1 MPLTERR
8 VPLPRRAEDPVNQDA
23 PTTAPV
29 VVVGAGPSGIRAV
42 NELLRHDPLHPIVLY
57 GDEPWEPYQRVQL
70 TALMLGEVG
79 LHGIDNKPVLPR
91 THRVVQRHH
100 CRVLGID
107 RENRRV
113 RDAAD
118 RWQPYSR
125 LILATG
131 SRPHVPSIPGIDR
144 AGVYTFRSL
153 DDVQRLV
160 ARRARSRRLVVLG
173 GGLLGLEAARALRR
187 TNTEVWLV
195 HHSPRLMNRQ
205 LDDEASTRLAAHVR
219 ALGIHLALDNS
230 VREVLG
236 HERISAVR
244 LRDGTTIECDTLVL
258 ATGIQPNVE
267 LGFAAGLSV
276 GLGIRV
282 DDSLRTSDPDI
293 YAVGECAEH
302 RGRVYG
308 LVAPGLEQA
317 AIAAHNALG
326 GEARYT
332 GSQAAAQLKVLGLPV
347 FSAGCV
353 GEEENP
359 TEVRSVVHQDERGSY
374 RRLTLRRG
382 RLAGVIAVGDWPELP
397 RVREALLRQRRVWPW
412 HRTAFRRRGTLWSS
426 ETTQGV
432 ADWPAI
438 AVVCNCAAVT
448 RGALGRAVAEGC
460 QTVESL
466 RARTGAGQVCGSCRP
481 LLAELVGATAQ
492 AEPQPGRRGVLGSVV
507 GALAVLAAFLFAAEI
522 PVADTVQGGWQPQ
535 SLWLDGFW
543 KQVSGYTLLG
553 LGLVASLLSLR
564 KRWKRFTLGAYPW
577 WRLAHAVLGTLA
589 VATLIVHTGLR
600 LGNHL
605 NFLLIAGFLA
615 LTALGA
621 FAGAVVA
628 LERMPNPWTRRF
640 RALSGYWHV
649 VLLWPLP
656 ALLGFHILSVYY
668 F

>member
-1 MPLTERR
+1 MLSPL
-8 VPLPRRAEDPVNQDA
+8 RAENPVLQAA
-23 PTTAPV
+23 PATAPV

-42 NELLRHDPLHPIVLY
+42 NELLRHDPQHPIVLY

-79 LHGIDNKPVLPR
+79 LHAIHNQPRLPR
-91 THRVVQRHH
+91 AHQVVQRHH
-100 CRVLGID
+100 CRVLSVD
-107 RENRRV
+107 RESRCV

-118 RWQPYSR
+118 RLQPYSR

-144 AGVYTFRSL
+144 AGVYTFRNL
-153 DDVQRLV
+153 DDVQRLI

-187 TNTEVWLV
+187 AHTEVWLV
-195 HHSPRLMNRQ
+195 HHSARLMNRQ
-205 LDDEASTRLAAHVR
+205 LDDEAAARLAMHVR
-219 ALGIHLALDNS
+219 ALGIHLALDTG

-236 HERISAVR
+236 DGRVTGVR
-244 LRDGTTIECDTLVL
+244 LRDGRILECDTLVL

-267 LGFAAGLSV
+267 LGFAAGLRI

-282 DDSLRTSDPDI
+282 DDHLRTSDPDI

-317 AIAAHNALG
+317 AIAAHNAVG
-326 GEARYT
+326 GDARYT
-332 GSQAAAQLKVLGLPV
+332 GSQAVAQLKVLGVPV
-347 FSAGCV
+347 FSAGSV

-359 TEVRSVVHQDERGSY
+359 AELRSVVHHGERGSY

-382 RLAGVIAVGDWPELP
+382 RLAGVIAVGDWPEFP

-412 HRTAFRRRGTLWSS
+412 QRNAFRRRGALWPAAS
-426 ETTQGV
+426 TPGV
-432 ADWPAI
+432 ADWPAT

-448 RGALGRAVAEGC
+448 RGALGRAVADGC
-460 QTVESL
+460 QSVESL
-466 RARTGAGQVCGSCRP
+466 RTRTGAGQVCGSCRP
-481 LLAELVGATAQ
+481 LLAELVGVAAQ
-492 AEPQPGRRGVLGSVV
+492 AEPPPGRLGVLGSIAA
-507 GALAVLAAFLFAAEI
+507 ALAVLAAFLFAAEI

-543 KQVSGYTLLG
+543 KQVSGYTLLA
-553 LGLVASLLSLR
+553 LGAVASLLSLR
-564 KRWKRFTLGAYPW
+564 KRWKRFTFGSFPW
-577 WRLAHAVLGTLA
+577 WRLAHVVLGTVA
-589 VATLIVHTGLR
+589 VAILVVHTGLR

-605 NFLLIAGFLA
+605 NFLLVAAFLA
-615 LTALGA
+615 LTALGTL
-621 FAGAVVA
+621 AGAVTV
-628 LERMPNPWTRRF
+628 LERAPSPWSRRL

-649 VLLWPLP
+649 ALLWPLP

>member
-1 MPLTERR
+1 M
-8 VPLPRRAEDPVNQDA
+8 
-23 PTTAPV
+23 
-29 VVVGAGPSGIRAV
+29 VVVGAGPAGIRAV
-42 NELLRHDPLHPIVLY
+42 DELLRHDPLHPVVLY

-79 LHGIDNKPVLPR
+79 LQAIHNKPNLPQG
-91 THRVVQRHH
+91 HRVVQRHH
-100 CRVLGID
+100 CRVLAID
-107 RENRRV
+107 RARRRV

-144 AGVYTFRSL
+144 AGVYTFRNL
-153 DDVQRLV
+153 DDVQRLL

-187 TNTEVWLV
+187 AHTEVWLV
-195 HHSPRLMNRQ
+195 HHSSRLMNRQ
-205 LDDEASTRLAAHVR
+205 LDDEAAAQLATHVR
-219 ALGIHLALDNS
+219 ALGIHLVLDTS

-236 HERISAVR
+236 GEYVTGVR
-244 LRDGTTIECDTLVL
+244 LRNGSTIECDTLVL

-267 LGFAAGLSV
+267 LGFAAGLGV

-282 DDSLRTSDPDI
+282 DDSLRTTDSDI
-293 YAVGECAEH
+293 YAIGECAEH

-317 AIAAHNALG
+317 AIAAHNVLG
-326 GEARYT
+326 GQALYT
-332 GSQAAAQLKVLGLPV
+332 GSQAAAQLKVVGLPV

-359 TEVRSVVHQDERGSY
+359 TEIRSIIHRGERGRY
-374 RRLTLRRG
+374 RRLVLRRG
-382 RLAGVIAVGDWPELP
+382 RLAGVISIGDWPELP

-412 HRTAFRRRGTLWSS
+412 QRSAFRRRGAIWPSAAP
-426 ETTQGV
+426 GV
-432 ADWPAI
+432 ADWPAT
-438 AVVCNCAAVT
+438 AVVCNCAGIT
-448 RGALGRAVAEGC
+448 RGALGRAVADGC
-460 QTVESL
+460 DNVERLSQ
-466 RARTGAGQVCGSCRP
+466 RTGAGRVCGSCRP
-481 LLAELVGATAQ
+481 LLAGLVGAAAQ
-492 AEPQPGRRGVLGSVV
+492 AEPQPGRRSVF
-507 GALAVLAAFLFAAEI
+507 GAVAAAFALVAAFLFVAEV
-522 PVADTVQGGWQPQ
+522 PVADTVQGRWQPQ
-535 SLWLDGFW
+535 WLWLDGFW
-543 KQVSGYTLLG
+543 KQVSGYTMLG
-553 LGLVASLLSLR
+553 LGVVASLLSLR
-564 KRWKRFTLGAYPW
+564 KRWKRFTLGSYPW
-577 WRLAHAVLGTLA
+577 WRVAHVVLETIA
-589 VATLIVHTGLR
+589 VATLVVHTGLR

-621 FAGAVVA
+621 FAGAAVA
-628 LERMPNPWTRRF
+628 LERAPNPWTRRL

-649 VLLWPLP
+649 ALLWPLP

>member
-1 MPLTERR
+1 MPPWHNAERVGSR
-8 VPLPRRAEDPVNQDA
+8 TA
-23 PTTAPV
+23 PKAAPV

-42 NELLRHDPLHPIVLY
+42 NELLRHDPRCPIVLY

-79 LHGIDNKPVLPR
+79 LQAIRNKPALPPG
-91 THRVVQRHH
+91 HRVVQRHH

-107 RENRRV
+107 RERRCV
-113 RDAAD
+113 RDAAG

-131 SRPHVPSIPGIDR
+131 SSPHVPSIPGIGR
-144 AGVYTFRSL
+144 AGVYAFRNL
-153 DDVQRLV
+153 DDVQRLL

-187 TNTEVWLV
+187 AHTEVWLV
-195 HHSPRLMNRQ
+195 HHSSRLMNRQ
-205 LDDEASTRLAAHVR
+205 LDDGASARLALHVR

-236 HERISAVR
+236 DERIGAVR

-267 LGFAAGLSV
+267 LGFAAGLRV

-282 DDSLRTSDPDI
+282 DDRLCTSDPDI

-317 AIAAHNALG
+317 AIAAHNVLG
-326 GEARYT
+326 SEARYT
-332 GSQAAAQLKVLGLPV
+332 GSQAAAELKVLGLPV

-359 TEVRSVVHQDERGSY
+359 TEVRSVVHQGECGRY

-412 HRTAFRRRGTLWSS
+412 QRAAFRRRGALWSS
-426 ETTQGV
+426 EPTQGV
-432 ADWPAI
+432 ADWPTT

-492 AEPQPGRRGVLGSVV
+492 AEPQPGRLGVLGSIA
-507 GALAVLAAFLFAAEI
+507 GALVVLAGFLFAAEI

-543 KQVSGYTLLG
+543 KQVSGYALLG
-553 LGLVASLLSLR
+553 LGAVASLLSLR

-577 WRLAHAVLGTLA
+577 WRLAHVVLGTLA
-589 VATLIVHTGLR
+589 VTTLVVHTGLR

-621 FAGAVVA
+621 VAGAAVA
-628 LERMPNPWTRRF
+628 LERAPNPRTRRL

-649 VLLWPLP
+649 ALLWPLP

>member
-1 MPLTERR
+1 M
-8 VPLPRRAEDPVNQDA
+8 
-23 PTTAPV
+23 
-29 VVVGAGPSGIRAV
+29 VVVGAGPSGIRAID
-42 NELLRHDPLHPIVLY
+42 ELLHHDPQHPIVLY

-70 TALMLGEVG
+70 TALMLGEIG
-79 LHGIDNKPVLPR
+79 LQAIHNKPSLPR
-91 THRVVQRHH
+91 THRVIQRHH
-100 CRVLGID
+100 CRVLAID
-107 RENRRV
+107 REQRCV

-118 RWQPYSR
+118 RLQPYSR

-144 AGVYTFRSL
+144 AGVYTFRNL
-153 DDVQRLV
+153 DDVQRLL

-187 TNTEVWLV
+187 AHTDVWLV
-195 HHSPRLMNRQ
+195 HHSSRLMNRQ
-205 LDDEASTRLAAHVR
+205 LDDEAAARLAMHMR
-219 ALGIHLALDNS
+219 ALGVHLVLDTS

-236 HERISAVR
+236 DGHISAVR
-244 LRDGTTIECDTLVL
+244 LRDGTILECDTLVL

-276 GLGIRV
+276 GFGIRV
-282 DDSLRTSDPDI
+282 DDSLCTIDPDI
-293 YAVGECAEH
+293 YAIGECAEH

-332 GSQAAAQLKVLGLPV
+332 GSHAAAQLKVLGLPV

-359 TEVRSVVHQDERGSY
+359 TDIRSVVHRGERGKY

-382 RLAGVIAVGDWPELP
+382 RLVGVIAVGDWPELP
-397 RVREALLRQRRVWPW
+397 RAREALLRQRRVWPW
-412 HRTAFRRRGTLWSS
+412 QRAAFRRRGTLWLS

-432 ADWPAI
+432 TDWPAT

-448 RGALGRAVAEGC
+448 RGMLGRAVAEGC

-481 LLAELVGATAQ
+481 LLAGLVGATAQ
-492 AEPQPGRRGVLGSVV
+492 AESQPGRYGVLGSVAISLV
-507 GALAVLAAFLFAAEI
+507 VLVALLFAAEI

-553 LGLVASLLSLR
+553 LGAVASLLSLR
-564 KRWKRFTLGAYPW
+564 KRWKRISFGTYPW
-577 WRLAHAVLGTLA
+577 WRVIHVVLGTLA
-589 VATLIVHTGLR
+589 VATLAVHTGLR

-615 LTALGA
+615 LIALGA
-621 FAGAVVA
+621 IAGAAVA
-628 LERMPNPWTRRF
+628 FERVPNRWTRSV

-649 VLLWPLP
+649 ALLWPLP

>member
-1 MPLTERR
+1 MPL
-8 VPLPRRAEDPVNQDA
+8 PLRAELPA
-23 PTTAPV
+23 PQAALTMAPV
-29 VVVGAGPSGIRAV
+29 VVVGAGPSGIRTV

-70 TALMLGEVG
+70 TALMLGEIG
-79 LHGIDNKPVLPR
+79 LHGIDNKPVLPH
-91 THRVVQRHH
+91 THFVVQRHH
-100 CRVLGID
+100 CRVLSID
-107 RENRRV
+107 REHRYV

-118 RWQPYSR
+118 RFQPYSR

-153 DDVQRLV
+153 DDVQRLL

-195 HHSPRLMNRQ
+195 HHSSRLMNRQ
-205 LDDEASTRLAAHVR
+205 LDDEASARLAAHVR
-219 ALGIHLALDNS
+219 VLGIHLVLDNS

-236 HERISAVR
+236 DERIGAVR
-244 LRDGTTIECDTLVL
+244 LRDGKTIECDTLVL
-258 ATGIQPNVE
+258 ATGIQPNIE

-282 DDSLRTSDPDI
+282 DDYLRTSDPDI

-317 AIAAHNALG
+317 AIAAHNVLG

-353 GEEENP
+353 GDEENP
-359 TEVRSVVHQDERGSY
+359 TETRSVVHQGKRGSY
-374 RRLTLRRG
+374 RRLVLRHG
-382 RLAGVIAVGDWPELP
+382 CLAGVIAVGDWPELP

-412 HRTAFRRRGTLWSS
+412 QRIAFRRRGALWSPEVVQDVTNWS
-426 ETTQGV
+426 AT
-432 ADWPAI
+432 

-460 QTVESL
+460 QTVENL
-466 RARTGAGQVCGSCRP
+466 CARTGAGQICGSCRP
-481 LLAELVGATAQ
+481 LLAGLVGAVAQ
-492 AEPQPGRRGVLGSVV
+492 AEPQPGRRGVLGSAV
-507 GALAVLAAFLFAAEI
+507 GALVVLAAFLFISEI

-553 LGLVASLLSLR
+553 LGVVASLLSLR
-564 KRWKRFTLGAYPW
+564 KRWKRISFGTYPW
-577 WRLAHAVLGTLA
+577 WRVIHVVLGTIA
-589 VATLIVHTGLR
+589 MATLVLHTGLR

-621 FAGAVVA
+621 SSGMVIA
-628 LERMPNPWTRRF
+628 LERVPNSWTRRL

-649 VLLWPLP
+649 ALLWPLP
-656 ALLGFHILSVYY
+656 TLLGFHILSVYY